1 MRMLKTIISGVL
13 GVKKSSTY
21 PRRVRL
27 RFFLTPAALLLNVL
41 SILNRHLVE
50 ERSMIPCE

>member
-21 PRRVRL
+21 PRGYACG
-27 RFFLTPAALLLNVL
+27 FLMPAALLLNVL
-41 SILNRHLVE
+41 SILDRHLVE
-50 ERSMIPCE
+50 ERSMISCE